1 MTAQE
6 RKEREDRIEKQQEE
20 YSVALIRGFFKVIC
34 FVTGLAAVI
43 SVIWARWYTFRVCL
57 TILTLA
63 LAILVIREWID
74 LKNEK

>member
-1 MTAQE
+1 MNAQE

-34 FVTGLAAVI
+34 FVTLLTAVI

-57 TILTLA
+57 TILVLA
-63 LAILVIREWID
+63 LAVLVIREWID